1 MAVSALSSATLLSIV
16 SRNVNTEMGRRWNFS
31 TIQSVDDFRKNV
43 PLTDYEVY
51 RAYIQ
56 RMMEN
61 GEKDLIASGE
71 VAFYAPTSGTTSKSK
86 FIPKYTHFK
95 VDELKHAAPPGRTL
109 VFANMFATMW
119 TPLGVPVT
127 PGSAKHLQALLSAE
141 PYNYPAPLEA
151 YSISDLTDALY
162 VQMVFAL
169 KMPSLTNATTIMSFF
184 ISTLL
189 TAFNILASEWKQIV
203 EDIQHGRL
211 KHCLKLSLEQ
221 RKGLQEAMGGPN
233 PDRANELSFI
243 FNSASVT
250 KFKNIIPQLWP
261 SVDLVSVLCGGEFSH
276 YIPRLQYFLGE
287 SISLFSFFYVSS
299 EGLLGVNKWPHKR
312 ISAYTL
318 LPESTFY
325 EFIPLDQTERP
336 DPEVLLADE
345 INVDE
350 HYEIV
355 ITTGEGLYR
364 YRLGD
369 VIKVVEKSPEGPVI
383 DVVGRKKMAINLN
396 GCKLYAFQVNAAVG
410 VLVSHFKD
418 QSMDIDY
425 LVSADTSVIPPRY
438 IVWLECDGEN
448 LDVTAAEASAVIEG
462 HLRSVNLEYAGS
474 VDDGIIAQMALK
486 MLKPGAT
493 ADVKHILKHRSA
505 VGETQM
511 KLPRVVWDTELLD
524 LLASRTINHDT
535 AHMKTP

>member
-1 MAVSALSSATLLSIV
+1 
-16 SRNVNTEMGRRWNFS
+16 
-31 TIQSVDDFRKNV
+31 
-43 PLTDYEVY
+43 
-51 RAYIQ
+51 
-56 RMMEN
+56 MEN

-141 PYNYPAPLEA
+141 PYNYPAPPEA

-189 TAFNILASEWKQIV
+189 TAFNILTSEWKQIV

-211 KHCLKLSLEQ
+211 KHSLKLSLEQ
-221 RKGLQEAMGGPN
+221 RKSLQEVMGGPN

-299 EGLLGVNKWPHKR
+299 EGLLGINKWPHKR
-312 ISAYTL
+312 ISAYAL
-318 LPESTFY
+318 LPESNFY
-325 EFIPLDQTERP
+325 EFIPLDQTESP
-336 DPEVLLADE
+336 DPEVLLTDE
-345 INVDE
+345 IKVDE
-350 HYEIV
+350 NYEIV
-355 ITTGEGLYR
+355 ITTREGLYR

-369 VIKVVEKSPEGPVI
+369 VIKVIAQSPEGPVI
-383 DVVGRKKMAINLN
+383 DVVGRKKMTINLS
-396 GCKLYAFQVNAAVG
+396 GYRLYAFEVNDAVG
-410 VLVSHFKD
+410 ALISHFKGE
-418 QSMDIDY
+418 SMDIDY
-425 LVSADTSVIPPRY
+425 LVSADTSVVPPRC
-438 IVWLECDGEN
+438 IVWLECDGKGSN
-448 LDVTAAEASAVIEG
+448 ITATDASAIIER
-462 HLRSVNLEYAGS
+462 HVKSANPDFAAG
-474 VDDGIIAQMALK
+474 VEDGIVGQLALK
-486 MLKPGAT
+486 MLQPGAI

-505 VGETQM
+505 AGEMQM

-524 LLASRTINHDT
+524 LLASRTINDN
-535 AHMKTP
+535 